1 MRDQRAEPRLV
12 LSPVKVFS
20 KARPFERERHL
31 TAKRFKGVD
40 KLSRNR
46 SRSGEEENAAHLL
59 SNRQRQGER
68 DRASGRAQRLDHL
81 GRNARGPLLRWL
93 RHRLT

>member
-12 LSPVKVFS
+12 LPPVKVFS
-20 KARPFERERHL
+20 EARPFERERHL
-31 TAKRFKGVD
+31 TAERFKGVD

-46 SRSGEEENAAHLL
+46 SRGREEENTAHLL
-59 SNRQRQGER
+59 SNREWQGER
-68 DRASGRAQRLDHL
+68 DRASGRAQPLEHL
-81 GRNARGPLLRWL
+81 GRNARGPALRWL